1 MSVGDVTIS
10 KQKLRE
16 LEICASLGVEL
27 LGVFAN
33 EKSDVVG
40 LLLGMQE
47 VLARY
52 STRIT
57 LMEAMK

>member
-1 MSVGDVTIS
+1 MT
-10 KQKLRE
+10 
-16 LEICASLGVEL
+16 
-27 LGVFAN
+27 
-33 EKSDVVG
+33 DVVG

-57 LMEAMK
+57 LMEAMR

>member
-1 MSVGDVTIS
+1 MTDVTIS
-10 KQKLRE
+10 KQRLRE

-33 EKSDVVG
+33 EKADVVG

-57 LMEAMK
+57 LMEAMR